1 MKSLPP
7 WRAQGEVMAH
17 LSVVVVAVVWGVW
30 VGDEEPTSL
39 VSTGG
44 RECRRAYLLGEHR
57 GEAEVFVGAADPDTG
72 RDDHLPGGVQVG
84 EVHLVLAEVRGG
96 VVETVHLVV
105 VLDDPVQ
112 DRGKDCVGI
121 RVTGVD
127 AHTTVRVLASCT
139 QRGNRVK

>member
-1 MKSLPP
+1 M
-7 WRAQGEVMAH
+7 
-17 LSVVVVAVVWGVW
+17 
-30 VGDEEPTSL
+30 
-39 VSTGG
+39 STGG

-139 QRGNRVK
+139 QRGNRVKQMHLVGSPNHQVRQLVSGLNSPRVFMSIQMAGR